1 MGLERFLQTDVGE
14 KAKQITLEA
23 ADHYKTL
30 MEEMKYMEKTLP
42 DLLNELRTIQ
52 LKVDKRHKNS
62 NIATVSGCVSSIIG
76 GTLIVGGMVAAP
88 FTLGAS
94 IGLSAAGT
102 AIAVAGGATTATAR
116 TADFLQVDLI
126 SKETE
131 EKKVE
136 FLGHYTAAKEAYETV
151 NQTCQELTAILP
163 TFESGNTKGITVA
176 LNAIVSVALLINE
189 CTRMLR

>member
-116 TADFLQVDLI
+116 TADFL
-126 SKETE
+126 
-131 EKKVE
+131 
-136 FLGHYTAAKEAYETV
+136 
-151 NQTCQELTAILP
+151 
-163 TFESGNTKGITVA
+163 
-176 LNAIVSVALLINE
+176 
-189 CTRMLR
+189 